1 MDGSNSFRTMMW
13 CWPESRG
20 GVRVP
25 GASCPRW
32 RPKAAAVAL
41 VGNKASV
48 EIGEDQWVVE
58 HEQDTG
64 KLVRVLVGAEGV
76 RCGLPT
82 GVLCAAGVE
91 RDGGGEMQL
100 GRSELSTGG
109 SRIECRRW
117 SGVAAR
123 EREGVKAPG
132 WPVHGDQE
140 VAAGEQFGD
149 VVACVGE
156 ATREEERGRDRRE
169 TTRGG
174 CSSWRWSS
182 GGLRRR

>member
-20 GVRVP
+20 GMRGP

-64 KLVRVLVGAEGV
+64 KW
-76 RCGLPT
+76 RCQRRKK
-82 GVLCAAGVE
+82 A
-91 RDGGGEMQL
+91 DGSQKD
-100 GRSELSTGG
+100 SFVIPKNS
-109 SRIECRRW
+109 
-117 SGVAAR
+117 
-123 EREGVKAPG
+123 K
-132 WPVHGDQE
+132 D
-140 VAAGEQFGD
+140 
-149 VVACVGE
+149 
-156 ATREEERGRDRRE
+156 
-169 TTRGG
+169 
-174 CSSWRWSS
+174 SSVN
-182 GGLRRR
+182 

>member
-1 MDGSNSFRTMMW
+1 
-13 CWPESRG
+13 
-20 GVRVP
+20 VP

-82 GVLCAAGVE
+82 GVQCTAGAE
-91 RDGGGEMQL
+91 EDGGGGTQL
-100 GRSELSTGG
+100 GRSKLG
-109 SRIECRRW
+109 SGSNRI
-117 SGVAAR
+117 
-123 EREGVKAPG
+123 
-132 WPVHGDQE
+132 
-140 VAAGEQFGD
+140 
-149 VVACVGE
+149 
-156 ATREEERGRDRRE
+156 GRV
-169 TTRGG
+169 
-174 CSSWRWSS
+174 C
-182 GGLRRR
+182 